1 MMIVFVIMNI
11 TISTILIV
19 KFSLWLSAN
28 VLSESAGVLFNDTAT
43 SGKLRI
49 SSGGSL
55 LNQVGLF
62 YWKENISMV
71 KN

>member
-1 MMIVFVIMNI
+1 MNI

-28 VLSESAGVLFNDTAT
+28 VLSESAVVLFNDTAT

-49 SSGGSL
+49 SGGGSL